1 MASLH
6 EPTPA
11 EASALD
17 FSLVRDD
24 SLADAQQA
32 AHLMPLRGFGLAR
45 RIGIL
50 IALTWL
56 PLAITALLNRRAFA
70 GTEPLLQHFGV
81 HVRFLVAI
89 PLFILAEPFAETVG
103 RRILSY
109 FLSSGLVADGE
120 RTAFAEIVQSCRRLL
135 RSRWALLAVVAFVA
149 LQAVQSVGDLAHMHE
164 IHGWAMSGEETYLS
178 FAAWWFLLVSRPIY
192 GVLMFNWLWRLVVIV
207 ALLWRISR
215 LDLQLVPTHPD
226 CCGGLGFLQRMPTV
240 FAPVI
245 MASAAVV
252 AGRWAHDVMYHGV
265 RVESL
270 YIPMG
275 IFVALVLVLFLAPL
289 LVFVPPL
296 LALKRQS
303 LLAYGALV
311 GRHGRLVEHRW
322 LRGETVTDDGLLEA
336 PELGPVADTLTLY
349 QAIEKLRPT
358 PIGKQ
363 SIVTVAGAAIIPM
376 LPVIAIQIPIK
387 EQLLSVIK
395 ILL

>member
-109 FLSSGLVADGE
+109 FLGSGLVADGE

-149 LQAVQSVGDLAHMHE
+149 LQAVQSVRDLAHMHE
-164 IHGWAMSGEETYLS
+164 IHGWAMSGEEIHLS

-207 ALLWRISR
+207 VLLWRISR
-215 LDLQLVPTHPD
+215 LELQLVPTHPD
-226 CCGGLGFLQRMPTV
+226 RCGGLGFLQRMPTV

-275 IFVALVLVLFLAPL
+275 IFVTLVLVLFLAPL

-349 QAIEKLRPT
+349 QAIEKLRPA

>member
-1 MASLH
+1 
-6 EPTPA
+6 
-11 EASALD
+11 
-17 FSLVRDD
+17 
-24 SLADAQQA
+24 
-32 AHLMPLRGFGLAR
+32 
-45 RIGIL
+45 
-50 IALTWL
+50 
-56 PLAITALLNRRAFA
+56 
-70 GTEPLLQHFGV
+70 
-81 HVRFLVAI
+81 
-89 PLFILAEPFAETVG
+89 
-103 RRILSY
+103 
-109 FLSSGLVADGE
+109 
-120 RTAFAEIVQSCRRLL
+120 
-135 RSRWALLAVVAFVA
+135 
-149 LQAVQSVGDLAHMHE
+149 
-164 IHGWAMSGEETYLS
+164 
-178 FAAWWFLLVSRPIY
+178 
-192 GVLMFNWLWRLVVIV
+192 
-207 ALLWRISR
+207 
-215 LDLQLVPTHPD
+215 
-226 CCGGLGFLQRMPTV
+226 MPTV

-245 MASAAVV
+245 MASSVVV

-275 IFVALVLVLFLAPL
+275 IFVAMVLVLFLAPL

-349 QAIEKLRPT
+349 QAIEKLRPS